1 MPTNFLCEAESGYL
15 APRQV
20 LAGPGMSHSAA
31 QALRSWGVGP
41 GPVLVVADRVVSEA
55 GLLHQVIAG
64 MHDDGFTPHVFDEIA
79 GEPDDTVTSRA
90 SELAR
95 SLSIAAVIGVG
106 GGSAMDV
113 AKVVALLA
121 TNDGQVTDWLG
132 VVTPPVP
139 VAPLLLIPTTT
150 GTGSE
155 ATRISM
161 ITVGGAKRAI
171 SCGQFVPLVAILDDD
186 LVAGLPAA
194 VVASTGMDA
203 VAHAVESILS
213 TNRSSFSLA
222 AAGRAL
228 ALLRDELEPAAA
240 GDPRAKSRVM
250 YAAHLSGLA
259 LNAGVVVGHS
269 LAYVIARHA
278 PMPHGSSCALALPY
292 CLAYNRAIDD
302 RLAGHVAVAVTGEPG
317 TTLKAAAEH
326 LDALTGRL
334 GLPQDLASAGIT
346 EPELGHMAAETIAD
360 YPRPNNP
367 APLEHQGLTTLLQH
381 MHRGELAAAW

>member
-1 MPTNFLCEAESGYL
+1 VPIDALCEAESGYL

-20 LAGPGMSHSAA
+20 LVGPRTSHSSG

-41 GPVLVVADRVVSEA
+41 GPVLVIADRVVSEA
-55 GLLHQVIAG
+55 GLLDQAVAG
-64 MHDDGFTPHVFDEIA
+64 LTDTGFAPHVFAEVA

-95 SLSIAAVIGVG
+95 SLAVVAVIGVG

-113 AKVVALLA
+113 AKVVALLR
-121 TNDGQVTDWLG
+121 TNDGQVADWLG
-132 VVTPPVP
+132 VVMPSAP

-161 ITVGGAKRAI
+161 ITVAGSKRVI
-171 SCGQFVPLVAILDDD
+171 SCSQFVPLIAILDDD
-186 LVAGLPAA
+186 LVASLPTA

-228 ALLRDELEPAAA
+228 ALLRDELEPAVG
-240 GDPRAKSRVM
+240 GDPRAKARVL

-278 PMPHGSSCALALPY
+278 PMPHGASCALALPY

-302 RLAGHVAVAVTGEPG
+302 GLADYVAVAVTGEPRA
-317 TTLKAAAEH
+317 TMKAAAEH
-326 LDALTGRL
+326 LEALTGRL
-334 GLPQDLASAGIT
+334 GLPQTLASVGIT
-346 EPELGHMAAETIAD
+346 GSELGHMAAETVAD

-367 APLEHQGLTTLLQH
+367 VPLENQGLTTLLQH
-381 MHRGELAAAW
+381 MHRGDLAAAW